1 MKIKLKTMQISFLLC
16 HKFSF
21 YHTSIPI
28 SKVEIWSPFPVMY
41 VGRYSHTCIL
51 SVNLHREFTTIV
63 AKPCSCCF
71 PTYFSCYCNYETSR
85 YICIPKDQNSAAC
98 AAFPGLQPSFS
109 ITSCDGVN
117 RIRAEKK
124 LKAGNWSSSSIDFKD
139 ENLSLKLLINRL
151 KPVAAR
157 WHDFGIQLGVN
168 PDRLSEL
175 QCHTRD
181 VKRYL
186 SDMLMQWLVNHE
198 PAPTVDDLL
207 DALRSPDIME
217 IRLAAQLKKKYKG

>member
-1 MKIKLKTMQISFLLC
+1 M
-16 HKFSF
+16 
-21 YHTSIPI
+21 
-28 SKVEIWSPFPVMY
+28 
-41 VGRYSHTCIL
+41 
-51 SVNLHREFTTIV
+51 
-63 AKPCSCCF
+63 
-71 PTYFSCYCNYETSR
+71 
-85 YICIPKDQNSAAC
+85 
-98 AAFPGLQPSFS
+98 
-109 ITSCDGVN
+109 
-117 RIRAEKK
+117 
-124 LKAGNWSSSSIDFKD
+124 
-139 ENLSLKLLINRL
+139 SLKLLINRL

-186 SDMLMQWLVNHE
+186 SDMLMHWLVNHE